1 MSKLGFSEQ
10 DPFSPARCRKRAM
23 DALARREHSRAEL
36 ATKLTDHGFA
46 PDTVT
51 STLDRLGDENLQ
63 SDARFAEAFVASR
76 HRQGKGPTRIRA
88 ELNQRGLTQA
98 EVDAAIRDAPFDWF
112 ALARRV
118 RLQKFGDGEP
128 ADFAE
133 RARQLRFLTYRGF
146 DAEQSRAAFADGDD
160 DGQSGW

>member
-1 MSKLGFSEQ
+1 
-10 DPFSPARCRKRAM
+10 M

-36 ATKLTDHGFA
+36 TSKLTDFGFPFDVVA
-46 PDTVT
+46 
-51 STLDRLGDENLQ
+51 STLDRLADENLQ

-98 EVDAAIRDAPFDWF
+98 EVDTAIRDAPFDWF

-118 RLQKFGDGEP
+118 RRQKFGDGQP
-128 ADFAE
+128 ADFPA
-133 RARQLRFLTYRGF
+133 RAKQLRFLTYRGF
-146 DAEQSRAAFADGDD
+146 NTEQSQAAFDADTDLP
-160 DGQSGW
+160 